1 MLSARCRL
9 ATKKVLRHQGLHFVM
24 LDFGEIEIMDALTIA
39 QLDALKNALFEIG
52 MELLSEADRL
62 LIENLKHAII
72 EVIHHPNLL
81 ENTTF
86 KVYLSKKLN
95 CEYADMANLF
105 SEVSGITIEQ
115 YFTNLQVAWIKE
127 MSIYGTKST
136 Q

>member
-1 MLSARCRL
+1 MLEL
-9 ATKKVLRHQGLHFVM
+9 
-24 LDFGEIEIMDALTIA
+24 GEIEIMDTLTIA
-39 QLDALKNALFEIG
+39 QFEALKIALFKIG

-62 LIENLKHAII
+62 LIENLKSTII
-72 EVIHHPNLL
+72 EVIHRPNLL

-95 CEYADMANLF
+95 HEYAYMANLF

-115 YFTNLQVAWIKE
+115 YFTNIQVAWIKE

>member
-9 ATKKVLRHQGLHFVM
+9 ATKKVLRHHGLHFIM
-24 LDFGEIEIMDALTIA
+24 LELGEIEIMDTLTIV
-39 QLDALKNALFEIG
+39 QFEALKIALFKVG

-62 LIENLKHAII
+62 LIENLKGAIT
-72 EVIHHPNLL
+72 EVIHFPNLL

-95 CEYADMANLF
+95 YDYPYMANLF
-105 SEVSGITIEQ
+105 AEVSGLTMEQ
-115 YFTNLQVAWIKE
+115 YFTNIQVAWIKE